1 MESCC
6 KKRHRQSI
14 VTERCFL
21 SFGGFLMAKDDLAAR
36 RAELYEAYDEAALR
50 ILLDRYGETCA
61 EGLLAE
67 EETLLSAPEAHAPD
81 TLDLKMARTLEG
93 CVKKKKRARLEKR
106 ALRLGS
112 RVAVVLVALG
122 AVLSLSGFPIHAAR
136 EEEPPR
142 WEETISPA
150 DAEEE
155 TPEPTEEE
163 EVQREE
169 SRGTR
174 TDETE
179 TRKAD

>member
-1 MESCC
+1 
-6 KKRHRQSI
+6 
-14 VTERCFL
+14 
-21 SFGGFLMAKDDLAAR
+21 MAKDELAAR

-50 ILLDRYGETCA
+50 ILLDRYGEKCA
-61 EGLLAE
+61 ERLLAE
-67 EETLLSAPEAHAPD
+67 EETLLSSPESRAPD
-81 TLDLKMARTLEG
+81 ALDLKMARTLEG
-93 CVKKKKRARLEKR
+93 CVKKEKRARLEKR

-136 EEEPPR
+136 EEAEPPR
-142 WEETISPA
+142 WEETVSPA
-150 DAEEE
+150 PAEEE

-163 EVQREE
+163 EAQGEE